1 MLLET
6 LDVLHN
12 DVVIYSENKFD
23 FKENF
28 KIIFKRADVKRPQK
42 IDYFEVCKFF
52 RDPTPKNI
60 VVYRLLTSNSEIDAY
75 STKFG
80 YFIMSEKKLE
90 LVYFDPI
97 FALKDL
103 SHLKVNLDSAD
114 FRFKVQQVGYTAT
127 GAKNNE
133 CVYSE
138 VYSFDLR
145 AIEAQ
150 NQNDKVFASAIFA
163 LDESFIDDDGYSAKT
178 ESLDNIA
185 EVQDPGSILP
195 NLSKA
200 EISAAENKHP
210 DVNRSKIE
218 KLKESFASNWE
229 SNFKAFSAFK
239 DASTDASSEGGAKG
253 TFSDFLHKEK
263 QMKEEAIKGIFENKD
278 DINFQDRDS
287 VVLRFKE

>member
-6 LDVLHN
+6 LDVLQN
-12 DVVIYSENKFD
+12 DVVIYSENNFD

-28 KIIFKRADVKRPQK
+28 KIVFKRADVKRPQK

-60 VVYRLLTSNSEIDAY
+60 IAYRLLTSNTDLDAY

-80 YFIMSEKKLE
+80 YFIIVDDNLE
-90 LVYFDPI
+90 LIYFDPI

-103 SHLKVNLDSAD
+103 ANLKINTNNPD
-114 FRFKVQQVGYTAT
+114 FRFKIQQVGYTAS
-127 GAKNNE
+127 GSKNNE

-163 LDESFIDDDGYSAKT
+163 LDKDFVDENENLAVKQSF
-178 ESLDNIA
+178 DNIA
-185 EVQDPGSILP
+185 EDEASESDSKQI
-195 NLSKA
+195 SKA
-200 EISAAENKHP
+200 SIIQNTSRANLNNDNIS
-210 DVNRSKIE
+210 I
-218 KLKESFASNWE
+218 LKESFASNWE
-229 SNFKAFSAFK
+229 SSFNAFNSFKQ
-239 DASTDASSEGGAKG
+239 ASVNPDRSENKKSS
-253 TFSDFLHKEK
+253 FSDFLNKEK
-263 QMKEEAIKGIFENKD
+263 QQKEEAIKGIFD
-278 DINFQDRDS
+278 DQSKIDFSGRDS
-287 VVLRFKE
+287 VVLKFTE